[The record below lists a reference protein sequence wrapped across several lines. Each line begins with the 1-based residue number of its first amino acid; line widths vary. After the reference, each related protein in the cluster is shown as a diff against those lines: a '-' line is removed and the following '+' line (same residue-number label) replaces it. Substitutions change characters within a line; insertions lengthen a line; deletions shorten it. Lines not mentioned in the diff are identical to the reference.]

1 MWLHHPCLIDGKFL
15 ALYWLLAGCWAP
27 VHVGPWVLKP
37 CLRVFILIVNSLS
50 VGLLISLYLIY
61 TITAKMI
68 AVFYFEASCIFSI
81 SPVPLKTFLLY
92 FICGQNFAHL
102 SSRMCLFLWSICL
115 SKLQQ
120 LLLACAAQKRPRMLP
135 KGCCTSKEKL
145 QAQSSQKTG
154 ACRPQSPRGG
164 CWHGC
169 KRKSSFQGA
178 ALEFPSVGGHWAL
191 QRQGSQPVPSL
202 QIVKIF
208 PEARAAV
215 WGTSVWVK
223 APRESLLGR
232 RSVSLV
238 ERWEHGLLSC
248 G

>member
-1 MWLHHPCLIDGKFL
+1 
-15 ALYWLLAGCWAP
+15 
-27 VHVGPWVLKP
+27 
-37 CLRVFILIVNSLS
+37 
-50 VGLLISLYLIY
+50 
-61 TITAKMI
+61 MI
-68 AVFYFEASCIFSI
+68 AVFCFEASCNLSI

-92 FICGQNFAHL
+92 FICDQNFAHP
-102 SSRMCLFLWSICL
+102 SSRMCLFLWSLCL

-154 ACRPQSPRGG
+154 ACGPQSPKGG

-178 ALEFPSVGGHWAL
+178 ALEFPSIREHWAL
-191 QRQGSQPVPSL
+191 QRQGSKPGSSM

-215 WGTSVWVK
+215 WGSPVRVK
-223 APRESLLGR
+223 APRGSVMGR
-232 RSVSLV
+232 RIVSLV
-238 ERWEHGLLSC
+238 KRWEHGLFSPQTGFQPSSYGCLASMWSPLC
-248 G
+248 YLFGW